1 MNLSLP
7 AFESAHILVIGD
19 VMLDR
24 YWYGTTSRISPEAP
38 VPVVRITDQEERP
51 GGAGNVAINI
61 SALGAQVTLL
71 GVTGTDEAADTV
83 RHLLTEHGVH
93 CFFTRLIGV
102 PTVTKLRVL
111 SRHQQL
117 VRLDF
122 EKDFASTLDTHTT
135 QTHLKAYLNE
145 VDVVILS
152 DYGKGTLADPA
163 TLIRSARAANKPVL
177 VDPKG
182 TDFGK
187 YQGATLI
194 TPNLTEFETVVG
206 FCPSQAS
213 LEEKGETLRE
223 RLNLKAL
230 LITQSKQG
238 MTLLRQGF
246 PPLHLAANSQ
256 EIFDVTG
263 AGDTVIS
270 VLAVALAT
278 TQDLEQA
285 TSLANLAAGLVVAKL
300 GAATV
305 TVEEL
310 KHALHTQNHRKVNDL
325 SDLQTAIKVAKAQGE
340 TIVMT
345 NGCFDILHAGHVHY
359 LNQAKQLGERL
370 VVAVNDDDSVH
381 RLKGTGRPINPL
393 AQRMAVLSALECVDW
408 VIPFAEDTPRELI
421 CQLLPD
427 ILVKGGD
434 YQISDIAGSD
444 CVLAHGGRVLTLD
457 FIEGYSTSALLKKL
471 AIEET
476 RT

>member
-1 MNLSLP
+1 
-7 AFESAHILVIGD
+7 
-19 VMLDR
+19 MLDR

-38 VPVVRITDQEERP
+38 VPVVCVTDQEERP
-51 GGAGNVAINI
+51 GGAGNVALNI
-61 SALGAQVTLL
+61 SALGAQVTLI

-83 RHLLTEHGVH
+83 RNLLTEHGVH
-93 CFFTRLIGV
+93 CFFTRLTGI
-102 PTVTKLRVL
+102 PTVTKLRIL

-122 EKDFASTLDTHTT
+122 EKDFATSLDTHTT
-135 QTHLKAYLNE
+135 HTHMKAYLNE

-163 TLIRSARAANKPVL
+163 MLIRSARAANKPVL

-182 TDFGK
+182 TDFNK

-194 TPNLTEFETVVG
+194 TPNLAEFEAVVG
-206 FCPSQAS
+206 FCPSQTS
-213 LEEKGETLRE
+213 LEEKGEMLRE
-223 RLNLKAL
+223 RLSLKAL
-230 LITQSKQG
+230 LVTQSKQG
-238 MTLLRQGF
+238 MTLLRQGC
-246 PPLHLAANSQ
+246 PPLHLEANAQ

-263 AGDTVIS
+263 AGDTVIG
-270 VLAVALAT
+270 VLALTLAT
-278 TQDLEQA
+278 TQDLEKA
-285 TSLANLAAGLVVAKL
+285 TTLANIAAGLVVAKL

-310 KHALHTQNHRKVNDL
+310 EHALQVQSDKTINDL
-325 SDLQTAIKVAKAQGE
+325 TILHTAIKAAKARGE
-340 TIVMT
+340 TVVMT

-359 LNQAKQLGERL
+359 LSQAKQLGQRL
-370 VVAVNDDDSVH
+370 IVAVNDDDSVR

-393 AQRMAVLSALECVDW
+393 AQRMAVLGALGCVDW

-434 YQISDIAGSD
+434 YQIQDIAGSD

-457 FIEGYSTSALLKKL
+457 FVPGTSTSALLQKL
-471 AIEET
+471 TALGT
-476 RT
+476 QA